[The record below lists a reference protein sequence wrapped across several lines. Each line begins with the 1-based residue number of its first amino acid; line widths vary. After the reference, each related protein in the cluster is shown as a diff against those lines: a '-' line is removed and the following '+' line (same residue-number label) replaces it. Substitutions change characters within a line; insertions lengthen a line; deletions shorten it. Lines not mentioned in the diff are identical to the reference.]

1 MTDSHTGRMYPYRR
15 WLGEHL
21 RQVPVCSFVQWR
33 GGAVIERAEQQVGSC
48 AGFQLEIFMIGGN
61 DLVNGCTASK
71 LADRM
76 RTLAQEILREQAD
89 RVVIPFLR
97 PRSNVAYN
105 SLACQYASPWGER
118 LDQNPP

>member
-1 MTDSHTGRMYPYRR
+1 MAWCAPEAGSC
-15 WLGEHL
+15 L
-21 RQVPVCSFVQWR
+21 FVQWR
-33 GGAVIERAEQQVGSC
+33 GGAVIERAEQQVGRC

-61 DLVNGCTASK
+61 DLVNGCTVSK

-76 RTLAQEILREQAD
+76 RTLAQEILREEAE
-89 RVVIPFLR
+89 RVVIPSLR

-105 SLACQYASPWGER
+105 TLACQYASHRGER